1 MQQLTL
7 GVGLHERAV
16 FDSFV
21 AGSNGLVLA
30 ALQDLAAGRGDT
42 ALYLHGVGGSGK
54 SHLLQALCA
63 AQSGAAYFPLRQLAS
78 LGPAVLEGTE
88 SLPLL
93 AIDDLE
99 LVCGRADWE
108 QALFSLYNERMQRG
122 LRFAIAATV
131 PARDLPLQLPDLR
144 SRLGALA
151 HFAVHPLDETQQREA
166 LRRRAQA
173 RGLVLPEE
181 TLTFLQ
187 RHFARDMV
195 QLCALL
201 DRLDAASLAQQR
213 RLTVPFIREV
223 LGETP

>member
-1 MQQLTL
+1 MQQLPL

-21 AGSNGLVLA
+21 TGNNSLTLA
-30 ALQDLAAGRGDT
+30 ALHELTAGRGDT
-42 ALYLHGVGGSGK
+42 AVYLHGVGGSGK

-63 AQSGAAYFPLRQLAS
+63 ARPGSAYFPLQQLAS
-78 LGPAVLEGTE
+78 LGPAVLEGTA

-93 AIDDLE
+93 AIDDLD
-99 LVCGRADWE
+99 LVCGLPVWE
-108 QALFSLYNERMQRG
+108 QALFTLYNERMQRG
-122 LRFAIAATV
+122 LHFAIAATV

-144 SRLGALA
+144 SRLAAMA
-151 HFAVHPLDETQQREA
+151 HFAVHPLDEAQQREA
-166 LRRRAQA
+166 LRRRAHA

-181 TLTFLQ
+181 TIIFLQ

-195 QLCALL
+195 RLCALL

-213 RLTVPFIREV
+213 RVTVPFIREV

>member
-1 MQQLTL
+1 M
-7 GVGLHERAV
+7 
-16 FDSFV
+16 
-21 AGSNGLVLA
+21 LA
-30 ALQDLAAGRGDT
+30 ALQDLAAGRGGT
-42 ALYLHGVGGSGK
+42 ALYPQLVAGGKVAS
-54 SHLLQALCA
+54 LQALCA
-63 AQSGAAYFPLRQLAS
+63 AQSGAAYFPLGQSWHLSR
-78 LGPAVLEGTE
+78 PAVLEGME

-99 LVCGRADWE
+99 LVWPGGLGTGAVQSVQRAHAARS
-108 QALFSLYNERMQRG
+108 ALRHRRNRSRQR
-122 LRFAIAATV
+122 
-131 PARDLPLQLPDLR
+131 LPLQLPDLR